1 MIDYDR
7 LKSMPYEEGRDYL
20 TQLLSGGLGEYVPGT
35 EGSGVAGSEAWV
47 PGTSGYYKTLGPDA
61 DIIPY
66 YADNPAGIT
75 GEGGRFEGSGVQTG
89 RQAIIEGADPTQ
101 SYVAD
106 FDMEGNLTGV
116 GRQIADSWYDR
127 PVGPMGLPLGALL
140 PLAGAAAGS
149 YFPGTEI
156 AAAEGAAPIVSG
168 AAEGAVT
175 GGAGADLLA
184 GSASAGGAGVGGAGG
199 VGTGFGQIG
208 SGTFGMNAAYT
219 PAALAAAEAATLPV
233 LTPAMTS
240 LGYTALPGAAAL
252 GAGTL
257 GLAAGPGAAG
267 TMSFLDASK
276 AAIAAGA
283 PAGGSGGILDALTTG
298 ARDVWNTG
306 KAAYTAVKPVLDTG
320 KKIVD
325 VMTGGSKDSSSGL
338 LGGLGGIGGILGLAL
353 LMAQLRK
360 DRNAPAANATPV
372 IPRLR
377 SRVEQKPFTL
387 DAQGNKQAPLAYF
400 GQPVYYAAGGGIGGL
415 AAGGQASRAVR
426 GPGDGVSDSIP
437 ASINGEEPAALADG
451 EFVIDARTVAELGNG
466 STEAGTRKL
475 EAMVNRVHHA
485 RAKARRGEDSG
496 ADRHM
501 PA

>member
-1 MIDYDR
+1 MLDLDY
-7 LKSMPYEEGRDYL
+7 LKSLSPDAAQDYL
-20 TQLLSGGLGEYVPGT
+20 TAQLQGGLGDYVPGG
-35 EGSGVAGSEAWV
+35 EGSGFGEGAV
-47 PGTSGYYKTLGPDA
+47 PGDPGYYSNLGKG
-61 DIIPY
+61 ISVTQH
-66 YADNPAGIT
+66 YADNPVGYF
-75 GEGGRFEGSGVQTG
+75 GEGGAWEGGGSDLRRTAVIPDG
-89 RQAIIEGADPTQ
+89 RDGPAYLAEFGQDGK
-101 SYVAD
+101 
-106 FDMEGNLTGV
+106 LTAV
-116 GRQIADSWYDR
+116 GRQPENSWYEHEVFGV
-127 PVGPMGLPLGALL
+127 PIGALL
-140 PLAGAAAGS
+140 PLAGAAAGA
-149 YFPGTEI
+149 YFPG
-156 AAAEGAAPIVSG
+156 AVAAEGAAPIIQASG
-168 AAEGAVT
+168 TEALIGGTAADTLSV
-175 GGAGADLLA
+175 GGAGA
-184 GSASAGGAGVGGAGG
+184 GGAGG

-252 GAGTL
+252 GAGAL

-283 PAGGSGGILDALTTG
+283 PAGGSLTGLEALLSG
-298 ARDVWNTG
+298 AKDVWNTG
-306 KAAYTAVKPVLDTG
+306 KAAYTAAAPVVSAG
-320 KKIVD
+320 KKLYDAV
-325 VMTGGSKDSSSGL
+325 TGSGSGSGSGTSSGG

-360 DRNAPAANATPV
+360 DRNAPTANATPV

-437 ASINGEEPAALADG
+437 ARINGEEPAALADG